1 MNATKIFLSEQ
12 DLPRQWYNIVADLPK
27 PMPPVLHP
35 GTKQPVTPDDF
46 APLFPMELIKQEAS
60 RERWIDIP
68 DEILNRVSRV
78 NIATRDYAN
87 DRNATTAIALIT
99 FAYHMAGKQQLPHY
113 GSKDII
119 LLKVLAKQECSRR
132 ERGNIS
138 NHDMW
143 NAPLFELITGEV
155 GERIRATRLITDP
168 G

>member
-1 MNATKIFLSEQ
+1 M
-12 DLPRQWYNIVADLPK
+12 DIVESIGRDHFDWLAKTFDKKTRL
-27 PMPPVLHP
+27 
-35 GTKQPVTPDDF
+35 
-46 APLFPMELIKQEAS
+46 
-60 RERWIDIP
+60 RDIP
-68 DEILNRVSRV
+68 DEILNRVSQV

-132 ERGNIS
+132 DGGNIS

-168 G
+168 A